1 MGVAPQQQAV
11 VPPPPPPQQQSATM
25 PHQCVQPPVR
35 VGAGNRAHR
44 DSRRSGWGIR
54 KPTALDLQRSSEAT
68 VRAGR
73 RIARHFLQ
81 HYLQGGH
88 QGATVIDDDTSSED
102 SSIED
107 AGSGESSNEDLSN
120 EDPSNEGPST
130 EEPRN
135 DEPSG
140 DREDEGGALMN
151 KHAFTGNGSTQYHCW
166 ICDHPYKIL
175 ERLYDHVRA
184 RTTHCCIVEK
194 FDTSKDADNVYVVNL
209 PDNALA
215 AWPRRAFYGAD
226 GVRTAA
232 LRWDIRGSRGLI
244 QEIQPGHFLIFTQK
258 QSDASNQAQH
268 STMRPEQLPDVW
280 APFAL
285 HGMRIPALPQPAP
298 IDGLIVTQSAWK
310 GLDRLKAPDTF
321 KVRDTKAL
329 LWEMCPKTVSNL
341 KEQLRYNKSLE
352 KAGQEVDERLLPV
365 DDNKGDDKVD
375 DEADTGND
383 GLV

>member
-11 VPPPPPPQQQSATM
+11 VPPPPPPQQQPATM
-25 PHQCVQPPVR
+25 PHQGVQPPVR

-44 DSRRSGWGIR
+44 NSRRSGWGIR

-73 RIARHFLQ
+73 RIAKQFLEQ
-81 HYLQGGH
+81 YLQSGQ
-88 QGATVIDDDTSSED
+88 QGATVMDGDTSSED

-107 AGSGESSNEDLSN
+107 AESGESSNGDLSN
-120 EDPSNEGPST
+120 

-140 DREDEGGALMN
+140 DREGEGDALMN
-151 KHAFTGNGSTQYHCW
+151 THAFTGKGSAQYHCW

-175 ERLYDHVRA
+175 DRLYDHVRA
-184 RTTHCCIVEK
+184 PTTHCCIVEK
-194 FDTSKDADNVYVVNL
+194 FDPSKDADNVYVVLNL
-209 PDNALA
+209 PDGALA
-215 AWPRRAFYGAD
+215 AWPRRAFYGTD

-232 LRWDIRGSRGLI
+232 LQWDIRGSRGLI

-258 QSDASNQAQH
+258 QSDAFDQKQH
-268 STMRPEQLPDVW
+268 STMRLEELPDVW

-285 HGMRIPALPQPAP
+285 HGVRVPALPGPAP
-298 IDGLIVTQSAWK
+298 IDELIVTQSAWK
-310 GLDRLKAPDTF
+310 GLDRLKPPNAV
-321 KVRDTKAL
+321 KVRSAKAL

-365 DDNKGDDKVD
+365 DDNKGDDQVD